1 MAAETKAQA
10 PSDGHKTRPEN
21 PSEEAYKANLARAE
35 NELAS
40 IQKRM
45 EEVKAKIN
53 VAKPNNQD
61 SPTAKRAQE
70 LRAELGLIRQQQ
82 QGFKASR
89 NSIQEKMNALE
100 ANIKSRVAEQKASR
114 SRISFKNVDEIDKE
128 IQRLEKQV
136 DSGTMKLVEERKN
149 LAEISNL
156 RKQRKG
162 FSGFEESQKVIDDL
176 KSQLSELRKSLDNPE
191 AKALSDRYST
201 IQQELDA
208 MKAEQDSAFKNLN
221 ALRDERTKIH
231 GEQQKAYTAVREIK
245 DNYYKARRAYK
256 EYEDELYR
264 NRRERQKAER
274 ESYER
279 EKKKKIADKKLEEAS
294 RPAYTDEILTAQGL
308 IRHFDPSYDFSALGL
323 EKDKKGQT
331 SGYRAE
337 VGRTVDAS
345 DLKGVKIIKKD
356 DREENYFMGGTGGK
370 KGKKGKKNPA
380 TSPPAPAQFNLSFGV
395 IEDLASVKAD
405 PPMSQADVPALV
417 AKLAEKIT
425 NWKAQQAAKTAENIK
440 KAQEEIDRLDE
451 EDTNAKE
458 KRATDTARKPA
469 LQNEGANGHA
479 SAPAELKQEKDAV
492 ADAAEELQKTS
503 LEA

>member
-1 MAAETKAQA
+1 MAADTKTQA

-21 PSEEAYKANLARAE
+21 PSEEAFKTNLARAE

-45 EEVKAKIN
+45 EEIKAKIN
-53 VAKPNNQD
+53 AAKPNNQD
-61 SPTAKRAQE
+61 SPTFKRTQE
-70 LRAELGLIRQQQ
+70 LRAELASIRQQQ

-100 ANIKSRVAEQKASR
+100 ANIKSRVAEQRAFR
-114 SRISFKNVDEIDKE
+114 SRMAFKNVDEIDKE

-162 FSGFEESQKVIDDL
+162 FSGFEESQKYIDDL
-176 KSQLSELRKSLDNPE
+176 NSQLSELKKSLDNPE

-208 MKAEQDSAFKNLN
+208 MKAEQDAAFKNLN
-221 ALRDERTKIH
+221 ALRDERTRIH

-245 DNYYKARRAYK
+245 DNYYKARRAFK

-264 NRRERQKAER
+264 IRRERQKAER

-308 IRHFDPSYDFSALGL
+308 IRHFDPSYDFSTLGL
-323 EKDKKGQT
+323 EKDKKGQVG
-331 SGYRAE
+331 GYRAE
-337 VGRTVDAS
+337 VGRTVDTS
-345 DLKGVKIIKKD
+345 NLKGVKILKKD
-356 DREENYFMGGTGGK
+356 EREENYFMGGTSGK
-370 KGKKGKKNPA
+370 KGKKGKKNSA
-380 TSPPAPAQFNLSFGV
+380 ASSPAPAQFNLSFGV

-458 KRATDTARKPA
+458 KRATDTTREPTLK
-469 LQNEGANGHA
+469 NEDANGHV
-479 SAPAELKQEKDAV
+479 STPTELKQEEDAV
-492 ADAAEELQKTS
+492 ADATEELQKTS

>member
-1 MAAETKAQA
+1 MAADTKAQA

-45 EEVKAKIN
+45 EEIKAKIN

-70 LRAELGLIRQQQ
+70 LRAELASIRQQQ

-114 SRISFKNVDEIDKE
+114 SRIAFKSVDEIDKE

-176 KSQLSELRKSLDNPE
+176 KSQLSELKKSLDNPE

-208 MKAEQDSAFKNLN
+208 MKAEQDAAFKNLN
-221 ALRDERTKIH
+221 ALRDERTRIH

-264 NRRERQKAER
+264 IRRERQKAER

-308 IRHFDPSYDFSALGL
+308 IRHFDPSYDFSTLGL
-323 EKDKKGQT
+323 EKDKKGRGG
-331 SGYRAE
+331 GYRAE

-345 DLKGVKIIKKD
+345 DLKGIKIIKKD

-370 KGKKGKKNPA
+370 KGKKGKKNSA
-380 TSPPAPAQFNLSFGV
+380 ASSPAPAQFNLSFGV

-458 KRATDTARKPA
+458 KQATDAARKPA
-469 LQNEGANGHA
+469 IQSEGANGHV
-479 SAPAELKQEKDAV
+479 SAPVELKQEKDAV
-492 ADAAEELQKTS
+492 ADAAGELQKAS
-503 LEA
+503 LEV

>member
-1 MAAETKAQA
+1 
-10 PSDGHKTRPEN
+10 
-21 PSEEAYKANLARAE
+21 
-35 NELAS
+35 
-40 IQKRM
+40 
-45 EEVKAKIN
+45 
-53 VAKPNNQD
+53 
-61 SPTAKRAQE
+61 
-70 LRAELGLIRQQQ
+70 
-82 QGFKASR
+82 
-89 NSIQEKMNALE
+89 MNALD
-100 ANIKSRVAEQKASR
+100 ANIKARVAEQRASR
-114 SRISFKNVDEIDKE
+114 ARVSFKNVDEIDRE

-136 DSGTMKLVEERKN
+136 DSGTMKLVDEKKN

-162 FSGFEESQKVIDDL
+162 FSGFEEAQKVIDDL
-176 KSQLSELRKSLDNPE
+176 KSQLNELKKSLDNPE
-191 AKALSDRYST
+191 AKALSDRYSA
-201 IQQELDA
+201 IQQELDG

-264 NRRERQKAER
+264 IRRERQKSER

-294 RPAYTDEILTAQGL
+294 RPAYTDEIMTAQGL

-323 EKDKKGQT
+323 EKDKKEQD

-345 DLKGVKIIKKD
+345 DLKGVKVIKKD

-370 KGKKGKKNPA
+370 KGKKGKKSSA
-380 TSPPAPAQFNLSFGV
+380 ASSPAPAQFNLSFGV

-417 AKLAEKIT
+417 EKLAEKIT
-425 NWKAQQAAKTAENIK
+425 NWKAQQAAKTAEVRIRTFSDSPR
-440 KAQEEIDRLDE
+440 IYL
-451 EDTNAKE
+451 
-458 KRATDTARKPA
+458 
-469 LQNEGANGHA
+469 
-479 SAPAELKQEKDAV
+479 V
-492 ADAAEELQKTS
+492 V
-503 LEA
+503 